1 MFAVWGWGVGINGTS
16 SVVAVSSIFSEYMDF
31 FYFCTCSPWKRKKKI
46 SNFMCCLRKSWV
58 AQQIPLSGREL
69 AVDSPKRDVGTGWW
83 LFLLCRH
90 RPRVSACGEKQFL
103 SPQTLHWDLTCTE
116 QVPLSAPMVGAGPG
130 PRHRARSSPRVS
142 LAAGTDPRA
151 AGRAPPHPASPAQ
164 TSHLATARSRAGE
177 NHRMFVVEA
186 LNLRHLPTGG
196 VTPL

>member
-31 FYFCTCSPWKRKKKI
+31 FYFCTCSPWKRKKKKI

-58 AQQIPLSGREL
+58 SQQIPLSGWEL

-103 SPQTLHWDLTCTE
+103 SPQTLHRALTCTE
-116 QVPLSAPMVGAGPG
+116 QVPLSAPVVGAGPG
-130 PRHRARSSPRVS
+130 
-142 LAAGTDPRA
+142 AAPGYLWLWGQTPGLPAKPLLTQPALPKPPTWPLLDPELERI
-151 AGRAPPHPASPAQ
+151 
-164 TSHLATARSRAGE
+164 TECLW
-177 NHRMFVVEA
+177 
-186 LNLRHLPTGG
+186 LRR
-196 VTPL
+196 

>member
-31 FYFCTCSPWKRKKKI
+31 FYFCTCSPWKKEKKKI

-58 AQQIPLSGREL
+58 AQQIPSLSGREL

-90 RPRVSACGEKQFL
+90 CPWVSACGEKQFP
-103 SPQTLHWDLTCTE
+103 SPQTLHRDLTCTE
-116 QVPLSAPMVGAGPG
+116 QVPLNAPVVGAAPG
-130 PRHRARSSPRVS
+130 YR
-142 LAAGTDPRA
+142 
-151 AGRAPPHPASPAQ
+151 RAPPHPASPAQ

-177 NHRMFVVEA
+177 NRRMFVVEA
-186 LNLRHLPTGG
+186 LNAWHLPTAG